1 MISHRS
7 YTRILEIART
17 KPISTLTKQKFQKLQ
32 RNFVSPSGISPIKY
46 PEHKTPL
53 SSPSKNTAYLKVR
66 LPNTYR
72 QIELPSLHT

>member
-7 YTRILEIART
+7 YTRILESAELNYFHVD
-17 KPISTLTKQKFQKLQ
+17 KSKISKTP
-32 RNFVSPSGISPIKY
+32 RNLVSPSGISPIKY